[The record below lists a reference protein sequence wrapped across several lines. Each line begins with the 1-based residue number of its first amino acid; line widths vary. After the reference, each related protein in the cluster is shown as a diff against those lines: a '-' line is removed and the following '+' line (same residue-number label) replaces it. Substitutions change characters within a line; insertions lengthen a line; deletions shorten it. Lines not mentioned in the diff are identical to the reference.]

1 VQGFLGKLCAATT
14 IRLWLYAPLVLS
26 GQSDG
31 ARACVHAS
39 NNRQSVERVHVCI
52 VPTTVNQME
61 RVHVCIVSTTVNQ
74 MERVHVCIVPTTV
87 NQPASNT
94 HPVLEYRSLHT
105 HTKGKRRS
113 APWNCAPNPPPL
125 DAKEITLNLPQSCRC
140 RGCSYVST
148 RFCWLFSVRT

>member
-1 VQGFLGKLCAATT
+1 MQGFLGKLCAATT

>member
-1 VQGFLGKLCAATT
+1 VHVCIVPTT
-14 IRLWLYAPLVLS
+14 VNQMER
-26 GQSDG
+26 
-31 ARACVHAS
+31 VHVCIVS
-39 NNRQSVERVHVCI
+39 TTVNQMERVHVCI